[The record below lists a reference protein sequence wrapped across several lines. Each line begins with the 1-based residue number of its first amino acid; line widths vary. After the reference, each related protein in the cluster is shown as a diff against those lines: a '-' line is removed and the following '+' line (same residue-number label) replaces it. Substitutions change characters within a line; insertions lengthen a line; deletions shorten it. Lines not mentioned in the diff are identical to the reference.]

1 MEMMRMALG
10 CRWFTALPAK
20 SLSGLE
26 NRTIDKNV
34 SALTEKTAG
43 ERYLPQQ
50 SATDKPDDGRQA
62 NGLAAFVKEN
72 SKCAKCGEPMELKKG
87 RSGKVYLKCP
97 SCAEIAYLTPELT
110 NWYINTEH
118 VRCPIHG
125 CDLTAKV
132 GPYGIYI
139 RCDRGHYLKAD
150 EI

>member
-1 MEMMRMALG
+1 MVYRITGEHTIEMI
-10 CRWFTALPAK
+10 K